1 MRPFWTEGCCCL
13 SGVLL
18 HILFLEGTIM
28 KMKSLMLA
36 CGTVSGCMTFA
47 TPAVAAP
54 PEPFTPVDFTIQPGA
69 AFGSCAFPV
78 RVQATGKA
86 KTIETPGGKEIGV
99 FANTKV
105 TASTPVKSVQYS
117 INGTLTNTT
126 DSGGN
131 VVTKAT
137 GRNFITDPDAGV
149 VVTSGNFTFT
159 FDENGN
165 LVEGLSGKGQTTD
178 VCAALA

>member
-1 MRPFWTEGCCCL
+1 
-13 SGVLL
+13 
-18 HILFLEGTIM
+18 M

-36 CGTVSGCMTFA
+36 CGTMSGFMTFA
-47 TPAVAAP
+47 APAVAAP
-54 PEPFTPVDFTIQPGA
+54 PEPFAVEFVIEPGA
-69 AFGSCAFPV
+69 TFGSCAFPV

-99 FANTKV
+99 FAKTKL
-105 TASTPVKSVQYS
+105 TATNVADPVKSVQYS

-126 DSGGN
+126 DSDGN